1 MEGLMATS
9 TKSKKQPE
17 QERGT
22 TSVSVRLPDELLRQ
36 IDGLARTS
44 RRTRGQVMRLL
55 LEAGLTTKVKQALEI
70 DV

>member
-1 MEGLMATS
+1 MATS
-9 TKSKKQPE
+9 TKSKTKTQPE

-22 TSVSVRLPDELLRQ
+22 TSVSVRLPDELLQQ